1 MGRKAFFLD
10 HRELRAGTMNIFK
23 FIDGILDIL
32 HWYRG
37 DDDFGLDLNRFE
49 TPSQKVLKYW

>member
-1 MGRKAFFLD
+1 MDGPRRTTENYRWTQILT
-10 HRELRAGTMNIFK
+10 ENFK

-37 DDDFGLDLNRFE
+37 DDDFGVDLNRFE